1 MILVKDQ
8 RLYIPSGED
17 HIGTTYDNQTGSRV
31 FRLDR
36 LTASGA
42 DLSELNFYLDLKFEN
57 GAYDTVI
64 LKKTIEQDVLYLE
77 WEILNQTLKVPGA
90 ALINLRAYN
99 ANGVEKYSSFRSAV
113 YVEEVNNTPENY
125 DGSLT
130 ELEQLEKRINESIE
144 DAETATTGAN
154 EAAQNAQLK
163 ADLAGSASQRANK
176 AAKEAEKVREDIV
189 NKLETGQLTGPK
201 GDTGPIGPIGPQGPQ
216 GIQGKKG
223 EKGDKG
229 DKGEVGPQGDSGV
242 MAPASG
248 MFSLFLDPATGNLY
262 ADYPDGST
270 PPAFEYN
277 ADTGELY
284 YLTGEDAV

>member
-17 HIGTTYDNQTGSRV
+17 HIGTTYDNQTGSRT
-31 FRLDR
+31 FKLER
-36 LTASGA
+36 LTSSGA

-64 LKKTIEQDVLYLE
+64 LKKTVEQDVLYLE

-144 DAETATTGAN
+144 DAETATEEAS
-154 EAAQNAQLK
+154 EAAKHAEINSE
-163 ADLAGSASQRANK
+163 LASSAATRANA

-189 NKLETGQLTGPK
+189 NKLETGQLTGPQ
-201 GDTGPIGPIGPQGPQ
+201 GPIGPQGEKGPQ
-216 GIQGKKG
+216 GPQGKQGEKGERG
-223 EKGDKG
+223 EKGDRG
-229 DKGEVGPQGDSGV
+229 DTGPQGESGV

-248 MFSLFLDPATGNLY
+248 MFSLYLDPATGNLY
-262 ADYPDGST
+262 ADYPNGAT

-277 ADTGELY
+277 TDTGELY

>member
-17 HIGTTYDNQTGSRV
+17 HIGTTYDNQTGSRT
-31 FRLDR
+31 FKLER
-36 LTASGA
+36 LTGSGA

-64 LKKTIEQDVLYLE
+64 LKKMVEQDVLYLE

-99 ANGVEKYSSFRSAV
+99 ANGVEKYSSFRSVV

-144 DAETATTGAN
+144 DAETATEEAN
-154 EAAQNAQLK
+154 EAAKHAEVNSE
-163 ADLAGSASQRANK
+163 LAGSAATRANT

-189 NKLETGQLTGPK
+189 HKLETGQLTGPQ
-201 GDTGPIGPIGPQGPQ
+201 GETGPIGPVGPQGPQ
-216 GIQGKKG
+216 GKQG

-229 DKGEVGPQGDSGV
+229 DKGDKGETGPQGESGV
-242 MAPASG
+242 MAPSSG
-248 MFSLFLDPATGNLY
+248 MFSLYLDPATGNLY
-262 ADYPDGST
+262 ADYPDGAAS
-270 PPAFEYN
+270 PKFSY
-277 ADTGELY
+277 DSKTGELY